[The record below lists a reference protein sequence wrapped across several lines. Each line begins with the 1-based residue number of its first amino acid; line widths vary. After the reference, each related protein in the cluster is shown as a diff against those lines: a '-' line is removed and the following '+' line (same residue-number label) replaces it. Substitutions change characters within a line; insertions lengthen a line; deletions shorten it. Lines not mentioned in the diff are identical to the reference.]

1 MLEWYARHFDTVE
14 LNNTFYR
21 LPSETGVQGWR
32 AGTPAYFCF
41 AAKGSRFL
49 THMKKL
55 KDPATTRRDTPYKT
69 PLG

>member
-1 MLEWYARHFDTVE
+1 VGTVYPERWTASKMLVWYRKRFDTVE
-14 LNNTFYR
+14 IDN
-21 LPSETGVQGWR
+21 S
-32 AGTPAYFCF
+32 FCF
-41 AAKGSRFL
+41 AVNGHRFL